1 MYDKLYIAKQAA
13 QLAVSVAVSRVV
25 KNALTSVTDLDDDSI
40 TVIVVGTMSG
50 VYASYKLRDNTDALV
65 ETAAAK
71 YEEYKQNKIT
81 AQQA

>member
-71 YEEYKQNKIT
+71 YEEYKQNKTT